1 MLENNKMIKEARSG
15 QTPSLAWII
24 FMPFLF
30 TLLLSIGIG
39 VVFAIG
45 NILFKGNE
53 TATSLTYL
61 QYIQYV
67 VSFTLAGG
75 GVLLF
80 VRWVEKRKIISIGF
94 FKERAI
100 SSYFKGAA
108 IAAIGIMA
116 IISILQF
123 KGEVVLQVSMEQ
135 LGVNSLGL
143 AMLIGIAWIIQGA
156 AEEILIRGYMFQ
168 SISVKYGVY
177 KGVLISSIVFALLHL
192 GNNGVTSL
200 SLINILMCG
209 LMLVLLVLKDENLWG
224 ACGFHTAWNLFQ
236 GNIFGMNVSGNG
248 LDASLFKTTITQPS
262 IWNGGQFG
270 VEGSLLTTVFMLIVS
285 GILIWKI
292 KQKNI

>member
-1 MLENNKMIKEARSG
+1 MLENNKMLKEAKSG
-15 QTPSLAWII
+15 QTSSLAWII

-30 TLLLSIGIG
+30 TFLLSIGLGIT
-39 VVFAIG
+39 FAIG
-45 NILFKGNE
+45 NTLLKGNE
-53 TATSLTYL
+53 TTASLTYL

-67 VSFTLAGG
+67 VSFSLAGG
-75 GVLLF
+75 GVLLI
-80 VRWVEKRKIISIGF
+80 VRWVEKRKITSIGF
-94 FKERAI
+94 FKERVI
-100 SSYFKGAA
+100 SSYFKGVV
-108 IAAIGIMA
+108 IAVIGIMA

-123 KGEVVLQVSMEQ
+123 KGEVVLKVSVEQ

-143 AMLIGIAWIIQGA
+143 IILIGIAWIIQGA
-156 AEEILIRGYMFQ
+156 AEEILVRGYMFQ
-168 SISVKYGVY
+168 SLSAKYGLY

-192 GNNGVTSL
+192 GNNGITSL

-248 LDASLFKTTITQPS
+248 LDASLFTTTITQPS

-270 VEGSLLTTVFMLIVS
+270 IEGSLLTTVFMLIIS
-285 GILIWKI
+285 GILIWQI
-292 KQKNI
+292 RQKSI

>member
-1 MLENNKMIKEARSG
+1 MLENNKMLKEAKSG
-15 QTPSLAWII
+15 QTSSLAWII

-30 TLLLSIGIG
+30 TFLLSIGLGITFT
-39 VVFAIG
+39 VG
-45 NILFKGNE
+45 NTLLKGNE
-53 TATSLTYL
+53 TTASLTYL

-67 VSFTLAGG
+67 VSFSLAGG

-80 VRWVEKRKIISIGF
+80 VRWVEKRKITSIGF

-100 SSYFKGAA
+100 SSYFKGVG
-108 IAAIGIMA
+108 IAVIGIMA

-123 KGEVVLQVSMEQ
+123 KGEVVLKVSVEQ

-143 AMLIGIAWIIQGA
+143 IILIGIAWIIQGA
-156 AEEILIRGYMFQ
+156 AEEILVRGYMFQ
-168 SISVKYGVY
+168 SISAKYGLY

-192 GNNGVTSL
+192 GNNGITSL

-248 LDASLFKTTITQPS
+248 LDASLFTTTITQPS

-270 VEGSLLTTVFMLIVS
+270 IEGSLLTTVFMLMIS
-285 GILIWKI
+285 GILIWQI
-292 KQKNI
+292 RQKSI

>member
-1 MLENNKMIKEARSG
+1 MLENNKMLKEAKSG
-15 QTPSLAWII
+15 QTSSLAWII

-30 TLLLSIGIG
+30 TFLLSIGLGIT
-39 VVFAIG
+39 FAIE
-45 NILFKGNE
+45 NILLKGNE
-53 TATSLTYL
+53 TTASLTYL

-67 VSFTLAGG
+67 VSFSLAGG
-75 GVLLF
+75 GVLLV
-80 VRWVEKRKIISIGF
+80 VRWVEKRKITSIGF

-100 SSYFKGAA
+100 SSYFKGVA
-108 IAAIGIMA
+108 IAVIGIMA

-123 KGEVVLQVSMEQ
+123 KGEVVLKVSVQQ

-143 AMLIGIAWIIQGA
+143 IILIGIAWIIQGA
-156 AEEILIRGYMFQ
+156 AEEILVRGYMFQ
-168 SISVKYGVY
+168 SLSAKYGLY

-192 GNNGVTSL
+192 GNNGITSL

-248 LDASLFKTTITQPS
+248 LDASLFTTTITQPS

-270 VEGSLLTTVFMLIVS
+270 IEGSLLTTVFMLIIS
-285 GILIWKI
+285 GILIWQI
-292 KQKNI
+292 RQKSI